1 MSDAPPT
8 RPGQH
13 GQPSAGE
20 LFRLKETASYYS
32 AAIYTNLTQAHL
44 LDPVEALEGAVE
56 LAEFANR
63 ELLATI
69 REAHADGLSL
79 RAIAAVTGD
88 SPETVR
94 KIIRAG

>member
-1 MSDAPPT
+1 MSDTPPT

-20 LFRLKETASYYS
+20 LFKRKETARYYS
-32 AAIYTNLTQAHL
+32 AAIYTHLTQV
-44 LDPVEALEGAVE
+44 LDPVDALENAVE
-56 LAEFANR
+56 IAEFA
-63 ELLATI
+63 ELQLVATI
-69 REAHADGLSL
+69 RLAHADGLSL

-94 KIIRAG
+94 KIVRAG

>member
-1 MSDAPPT
+1 MEGTPT

-20 LFRLKETASYYS
+20 LFRRKETAKYYS
-32 AAIYTNLTQAHL
+32 AAIYTNLTQV
-44 LDPVEALEGAVE
+44 LDPMEALEGAVE

-63 ELLATI
+63 ELVATI

-94 KIIRAG
+94 KIVRAG